1 MKLEQLVLESLQ
13 GTEQHLSGESLAER
27 LGVSRGAVWKAVKR
41 LQQTGVAIEAVT
53 NRGYR
58 LADEVS
64 LRKSWI
70 LERLR
75 HKELELVIEQEVDST
90 NTVVKRWAEEGA
102 PEGCVLLAE
111 HQSCGRGRQGRSFY
125 SPKQTGLYMSLLLRP
140 RLSAREATLLTVCA
154 AVAVAESIE
163 AVTGRDAQ
171 IKWVNDIFCDGKK
184 VCGILTEAQ
193 FDLESGQLSYAALG
207 IGVNLA
213 PPQEGFPEE
222 LQSIAGGVLPERP
235 SGRTRC
241 YLAAEILDRFLDALQ
256 QLDKPSVYEAYR
268 RRLFLLGKKVQVLT
282 GISAYEAVAVD
293 LDQDF
298 NLLVQLPDGTIK
310 TLGSGEVRLRPEM
323 GSWEGG

>member
-1 MKLEQLVLESLQ
+1 
-13 GTEQHLSGESLAER
+13 
-27 LGVSRGAVWKAVKR
+27 
-41 LQQTGVAIEAVT
+41 
-53 NRGYR
+53 
-58 LADEVS
+58 
-64 LRKSWI
+64 
-70 LERLR
+70 
-75 HKELELVIEQEVDST
+75 
-90 NTVVKRWAEEGA
+90 
-102 PEGCVLLAE
+102 
-111 HQSCGRGRQGRSFY
+111 
-125 SPKQTGLYMSLLLRP
+125 MSLLLRP

-268 RRLFLLGKKVQVLT
+268 RRLFLL
-282 GISAYEAVAVD
+282 
-293 LDQDF
+293 
-298 NLLVQLPDGTIK
+298 
-310 TLGSGEVRLRPEM
+310 
-323 GSWEGG
+323 